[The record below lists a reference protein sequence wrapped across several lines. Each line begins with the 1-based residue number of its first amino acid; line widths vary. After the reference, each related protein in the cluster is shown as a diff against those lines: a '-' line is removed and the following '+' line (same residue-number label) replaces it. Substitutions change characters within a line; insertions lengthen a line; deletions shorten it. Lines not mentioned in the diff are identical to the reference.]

1 MSLFNDLAGYWLDG
15 AVRTLDSIGRGFG
28 SRVSAD
34 PPPVTPYQVVY
45 EGGKV
50 SLRHYRARNR
60 IHATPIV
67 LVYALIKRPFV
78 LDLQP
83 GKSVVEILLKQGF
96 DVYLIDWLPPTRAD
110 AWRGFDAYV
119 NQDLD
124 NAIRAVQIA
133 EDVDQVNVLGYCFG
147 ALLSLLYA
155 ALHPQ
160 KVKNLVTLTAP
171 FEMGSHDLPIYSL
184 IDRIDDTAFDLIA
197 KIYGNCPAWMV
208 NSMFTAM
215 APMHHAFDKYVGMYR
230 NAEREGYAE
239 MFELFER
246 WMQSDVP
253 LAGQIFREMTTD
265 IFKGNKLA
273 KGEFEVGGRRVD
285 LRQITM
291 PFLNVVATLDDV
303 VHPNSSLPLIDHVGG
318 ADKRNLAFPTGH
330 LGAVVGAGALKKMWP
345 EIGGWLADRDHQ
357 TNRSRRMAES
367 AGFVARATIW
377 SASPAAE

>member
-50 SLRHYRARNR
+50 SLRHYRARIR
-60 IHATPIV
+60 IHATPIL

-96 DVYLIDWLPPTRAD
+96 DVYLIDWQPPTRAD

-124 NAIRAVQIA
+124 NAVRVVQIA
-133 EDVDQVNVLGYCFG
+133 EDVDQVNVVGYCFG

-171 FEMGSHDLPIYSL
+171 FEMGSRDLPIYSL
-184 IDRIDDTAFDLIA
+184 IDRIDDGAFALIA
-197 KIYGNCPAWMV
+197 KIHGNCPAWMV

-239 MFELFER
+239 MFELFEH

-273 KGEFEVGGRRVD
+273 KGNFEVGGRRVD

-291 PFLNVVATLDDV
+291 PLLNVVAALDDV
-303 VHPNSSLPLIDHVGG
+303 VHPNSSLPLIDHVGS
-318 ADKRNLAFPTGH
+318 ADKRNLSFPTGH

-345 EIGGWLADRDHQ
+345 EIGGWLADRDH
-357 TNRSRRMAES
+357 
-367 AGFVARATIW
+367 RAV
-377 SASPAAE
+377 